1 MFQVLV
7 WSKARIKPSPLKPS
21 FSQFRKCLRHKIAN
35 LFILSR
41 LAFKMFMNALLFQL
55 NFYYELK
62 MEIAFFGPNYKRIS
76 ATDCDVPRV
85 DKRTLTTVFHFI
97 YWAASRSRSS
107 NKSALNRVKWW
118 WLSCL
123 AIIIQFYSICSQQL
137 EMMIHILFKI
147 NCTIATIE
155 EKHKI

>member
-62 MEIAFFGPNYKRIS
+62 MEIAFL
-76 ATDCDVPRV
+76 VQ
-85 DKRTLTTVFHFI
+85 TTS
-97 YWAASRSRSS
+97 ASRPQTATSQGSINERLQQYFISYTERH
-107 NKSALNRVKWW
+107 RVREVR
-118 WLSCL
+118 
-123 AIIIQFYSICSQQL
+123 INQL
-137 EMMIHILFKI
+137 
-147 NCTIATIE
+147 
-155 EKHKI
+155 